1 MPRLKVRAQN
11 EEKNWSKNT
20 PMKSD
25 VLFGFATIGEELT
38 ATEPKPH
45 SPVSWRKARTLE
57 SYASSMLQQ
66 G

>member
-25 VLFGFATIGEELT
+25 VLFGLATIGEELT

-45 SPVSWRKARTLE
+45 SPVSW
-57 SYASSMLQQ
+57 
-66 G
+66 